1 MRHRV
6 GQIALVAD
14 QCTDAI
20 GHLVERVTQ
29 PTDAGKARQPDTRL
43 QVALPHVLRGGLQ
56 RFQVAPDRQRPQQH
70 EAAQEQAQRGI
81 NANDH
86 PGADKRFGGHLDQQP
101 LRARPRNGGNKAH
114 QLVTQEEPARID
126 GAPLLIRQR
135 EVRGVVVSGVQHL
148 QGQAVMRRQRVA
160 HIIAARLGRHVG
172 QFLLQAV

>member
-1 MRHRV
+1 M
-6 GQIALVAD
+6 
-14 QCTDAI
+14 
-20 GHLVERVTQ
+20 
-29 PTDAGKARQPDTRL
+29 
-43 QVALPHVLRGGLQ
+43 LRGGLQ

-70 EAAQEQAQRGI
+70 EAAQQQAQRGI
-81 NANDH
+81 NTNDH
-86 PGADKRFGGHLDQQP
+86 PGADKRFGGHLHKQP
-101 LRARPRNGGNKAH
+101 LRARPRNGGNEAH

-160 HIIAARLGRHVG
+160 HIVAARLGRHVG